1 MFCSSVKKNSCTCC
15 GRKTNLLCSSGYR
28 HDDPQIWIQKIN
40 FLIYKFVVAIIGCQ
54 KQTFCVVY
62 NLPKGCVLWSEL
74 LIHLFNLWKQDAN
87 LGINKYK
94 HKISF
99 GNNVSCK
106 LAVEIRKFLLQVLA
120 IWNWILSVVN
130 SSNAFP
136 GKYWFLPRRSKF
148 IN

>member
-1 MFCSSVKKNSCTCC
+1 MFVDQPPLPLHSRGKLHHEHVHAVKQSHFHPIDSKCVRLLYSCMYSLTTSNQSIHPQVRMFCSSVKKNSCTCC

-74 LIHLFNLWKQDAN
+74 LIHLFNL
-87 LGINKYK
+87 
-94 HKISF
+94 
-99 GNNVSCK
+99 
-106 LAVEIRKFLLQVLA
+106 
-120 IWNWILSVVN
+120 
-130 SSNAFP
+130 
-136 GKYWFLPRRSKF
+136 
-148 IN
+148 